1 MNVSL
6 WSDTTQLAPIKHPPL
21 LENINTDVAIIGG
34 GMVGILTAYFL
45 HQKGIPY
52 ILIEA
57 DEVGKGVSAN
67 TTAKITSLHNCNY
80 QKLMKN
86 FGAQKAKQYLQ
97 ANEFAIR
104 QYEKLSQTFP
114 CDFQKKSAYI
124 YSTKNKQKII
134 NEVLTL
140 KKLGI
145 SAQFVDKIPLP
156 ISICGAVKLDNQA
169 QFHPLKFIKAISENL
184 HIYNH
189 TMAKKIE
196 GSCIQTEHA
205 TITAKKIIVAT
216 HFPFMNIPG
225 FYFLRMYQERSYV
238 LAIENAQQVD
248 GMYLDEDKKG
258 CSFRNYGDLLLMGGG
273 SHRTGKQKKEDGF
286 AKLQRS
292 AKQYYPNSTLAYR
305 WATQDCMSLD
315 GVPYIGTYSKKTPNV
330 FVATGFNKWGMS
342 SSMVSAMILSDLVV
356 GVKNPYMEVF
366 SPKRF
371 HFLASFKN
379 LVYNLYETTIGF
391 LSPKPKRCP
400 HLGCALNWNKQE
412 RTWDCPCHGSRF
424 SNTGNLIN
432 NPSIRGFEH
441 E

>member
-1 MNVSL
+1 MNASI
-6 WSDTTQLAPIKHPPL
+6 WSETTQTLCTKNTHL
-21 LENINTDVAIIGG
+21 SGNISTDVAIIGG

-80 QKLMKN
+80 QKLIKY
-86 FGAQKAKQYLQ
+86 FGVKKAKQYLQ
-97 ANEFAIR
+97 ANEFAIA
-104 QYEKLSQTFP
+104 QYKKLSQTFP
-114 CDFQKKSAYI
+114 CDFEEKSAYI

-134 NEVLTL
+134 NEITAL

-145 SAQFVDKIPLP
+145 NAQFVDKIPLP
-156 ISICGAVKLDNQA
+156 FPICGAVKLDKQA
-169 QFHPLKFIKAISENL
+169 QFNPLKFIRGIAKNL

-189 TMAKKIE
+189 TMATSIE
-196 GSCIQTEHA
+196 GSRIKTQHG

-216 HFPFMNIPG
+216 HFPFINVPG
-225 FYFLRMYQERSYV
+225 FYFLKMYQKRSYV
-238 LAIENAQQVD
+238 LALENAQQVD
-248 GMYLDEDKKG
+248 GMYLDENESG
-258 CSFRNYGDLLLMGGG
+258 YSFRNYGDLLFIGGG
-273 SHRTGKQKKEDGF
+273 SHRTGKQKKGAGF
-286 AKLQRS
+286 AKLQYV
-292 AKQYYPNSTLAYR
+292 AKQYYPNSTLSYR

-315 GVPYIGTYSKKTPNV
+315 NIPYIGTYAKKTPNL
-330 FVATGFNKWGMS
+330 FVATGFNKWGMT
-342 SSMVSAMILSDLVV
+342 SSMVSAMILSDQVL
-356 GVKNPYMEVF
+356 GEKNPYSDVF

-371 HFLASFKN
+371 HFLASFQN
-379 LVYNLYETTIGF
+379 LAYNLYETTIGF
-391 LSPKPKRCP
+391 LSFTPKRCP

-424 SNTGNLIN
+424 SDTGNLIN
-432 NPSIRGFEH
+432 NPAIKGFKH